1 MEQTDY
7 KELYK
12 QEKERA
18 KYNLTYAQV
27 EEIVPEPESEDERI
41 RKDLIIYLRSIL
53 ANKKYGDKFIESW
66 IDWLEKQGEKTSDKI
81 VEKARTEKQR
91 VLLTETDGS
100 ANIDWDCRSLDDV
113 KTLLKCGLEFIR
125 TIEADKQ
132 ILTDSRF
139 GGCSIHVPTRYDKGI
154 KQGEQI
160 LANSAKNCKDEQKP
174 IKERNVCDF
183 CEDRYGCVNHC
194 PMKLIEEEKPADK
207 VESKFYEGDWVVY
220 DHRVYQVVEL
230 PKEGYIN
237 LGLRRNGKIE
247 FAPSTYCRHW
257 TIQDAREGDVLYLQ
271 KDGKEHIII
280 YKGVIKER
288 FRTFVSAYCA
298 YNGIVDAFCFADVS
312 RYVDIAYG
320 GIMPA
325 SKEQRDF
332 LFQKM
337 KEAGYM
343 WDTENKQLLSLKAE
357 PNGEQKPANNV
368 EPKFRE
374 GDSIQFK
381 GFGHNRYTIKEV
393 CGLSHYINTMGNSM
407 DMSYTD
413 ANFEV
418 IKDPDKVEISTVWSE
433 EDERIR
439 KSLSAYFAKFKPDDM
454 WDADFSFGDIVA
466 WFENQGKKGTKG
478 NDREIPFDAW
488 SEEDE
493 RMSRFI
499 GNAITADDSSI
510 YLKSKGIQVIDA
522 HIWLGNLKNRVQPLL
537 KQEWSEED
545 GNHVK
550 SILSTIECCKAQF
563 PNAKAVVEAYNAD
576 IDWFKSLKNRYIWK
590 PSDLPHWKK
599 STLPDSNTTGFNS
612 DYFCHKGYCINYK
625 ELFEKL
631 PKDD

>member
-1 MEQTDY
+1 MEQIDY
-7 KELYK
+7 KELYE
-12 QEKERA
+12 QAKERA
-18 KYNLTYAQV
+18 KHNLTHAQV
-27 EEIVPEPESEDERI
+27 EEIFPEPESEDERI

-160 LANSAKNCKDEQKP
+160 LANSAKTCKDEQNP
-174 IKERNVCDF
+174 IKEHDVCDF
-183 CEDRYGCVNHC
+183 CEDRYGCVNPC
-194 PMKLIEEEKPADK
+194 PTKLIDEQKPVDK
-207 VESKFYEGDWVVY
+207 VESKFHEGDWVVSPNGVY
-220 DHRVYQVVEL
+220 WHIDKISNNRYEVTSNTGESSNWPLDTNIYHR
-230 PKEGYIN
+230 
-237 LGLRRNGKIE
+237 
-247 FAPSTYCRHW
+247 F

-466 WFENQGKKGTKG
+466 WFENQGKKGANG

-493 RMSRFI
+493 RMCTKTILALAGFI
-499 GNAITADDSSI
+499 GNEDKLD
-510 YLKSKGIQVIDA
+510 
-522 HIWLGNLKNRVQPLL
+522 WL
-537 KQEWSEED
+537 
-545 GNHVK
+545 
-550 SILSTIECCKAQF
+550 
-563 PNAKAVVEAYNAD
+563 
-576 IDWFKSLKNRYIWK
+576 KSLKNRYIWK

-599 STLPDSNTTGFNS
+599 STLPNDNTTGFNG
-612 DYFCHKGYCINYK
+612 DYFCHKGYNINYK